1 MPIDWVSMAVLST
14 VVLGAVN
21 IIDSHLISKRMPSLQ
36 AFLLAAGIGSLV
48 YGLIF
53 LRFFPLQ
60 TGVGTWPLVLSVVSA
75 IARTV
80 SVLIVFYTLRI
91 EEVSRVIPMAST
103 YPIFVAIIAIPLLGE
118 TLGFLE
124 WIAII
129 IVAAGG
135 VIVSIKQSP
144 GGSTTWLG
152 KAFFL
157 LIASSLLMAGANVAS
172 KYALTY
178 ISFLNMYFITVLCMA
193 GIFMLVSF
201 RPRVFKELLSMR
213 RRNSAIALLL
223 LDESLVVIGIVAM
236 FWAMET
242 GPVSLV
248 SAIASSRPIFV
259 LIYALILSRT
269 LPMFLEWQS
278 GKLMLAIRV
287 VAAVLIVGGISI
299 IYLS

>member
-1 MPIDWVSMAVLST
+1 MPIDWVTMAILST

-213 RRNSAIALLL
+213 QRNSAIALLL

>member
-1 MPIDWVSMAVLST
+1 MPIDWVTMAILST

-144 GGSTTWLG
+144 GGSTTWMG

-213 RRNSAIALLL
+213 QRNSAIALLL

>member
-1 MPIDWVSMAVLST
+1 MPVDWVTMAILST

-21 IIDSHLISKRMPSLQ
+21 IIDSHLVSKRMPSLR
-36 AFLLAAGIGSLV
+36 AFLLAAGICSLTL
-48 YGLIF
+48 GLIF

-60 TGVGTWPLVLSVVSA
+60 SGIGIRPLALSVVSGT
-75 IARTV
+75 ARTL
-80 SVLIVFYTLRI
+80 SVLIVLYTLRM

-103 YPIFVAIIAIPLLGE
+103 YPIFVAVIAMPLLGE
-118 TLGFLE
+118 ALGFLE
-124 WIAII
+124 WMAII
-129 IVAAGG
+129 VVVAGA
-135 VIVSIKQSP
+135 VIVSIRQSP

-152 KAFFL
+152 KAFFMLIIASL
-157 LIASSLLMAGANVAS
+157 LIAVANVAS

-178 ISFLNMYFITVLCMA
+178 ISFQNMYFITVLCMA
-193 GIFMLVSF
+193 GIFILVSF
-201 RPRVFKELLSMR
+201 RPRIFKELLGMKQ
-213 RRNSAIALLL
+213 RNSAIALVL
-223 LDESLVVIGIVAM
+223 LDESMVVIGIVLM

-248 SAIASSRPIFV
+248 SAITSSRPIFV

-278 GKLMLAIRV
+278 GKLMLAIRI
-287 VAAVLIVGGISI
+287 VAVALIVGGISI